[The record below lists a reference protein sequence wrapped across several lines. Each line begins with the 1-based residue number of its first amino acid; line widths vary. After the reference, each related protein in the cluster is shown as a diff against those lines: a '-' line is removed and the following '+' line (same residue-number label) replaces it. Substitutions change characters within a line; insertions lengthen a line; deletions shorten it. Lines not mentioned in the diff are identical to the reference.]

1 MHHLFEALGQ
11 FAADG
16 NRSVRQ
22 PFRQRRQSAGQPL
35 RGLERH
41 DRMRPPRELGP
52 ERPPFPRSSRQI
64 AKKLEPIC
72 AKTAHGDRGLDR
84 GGPGKHRHRDTGRA
98 RSRHQAGSRIAD
110 RGHAGIAD
118 ERDALARLKPRQHL
132 GGPLGLVVLVVAQ
145 QTRFDAVPLE
155 EPPRMPGVLAEDELG
170 LAELAEHAQR
180 DVLEIPDRR
189 GADREG
195 H

>member
-1 MHHLFEALGQ
+1 M
-11 FAADG
+11 
-16 NRSVRQ
+16 
-22 PFRQRRQSAGQPL
+22 PKPL
-35 RGLERH
+35 TA
-41 DRMRPPRELGP
+41 
-52 ERPPFPRSSRQI
+52 I
-64 AKKLEPIC
+64 AVS
-72 AKTAHGDRGLDR
+72 TAE
-84 GGPGKHRHRDTGRA
+84 GPGSTVTGTPAARA
-98 RSRHQAGSRIAD
+98 AATRRIAD

-118 ERDALARLKPRQHL
+118 QRDALARLKPRQHL
-132 GGPLGLVVLVVAQ
+132 GGSLGLVVLVVAQ

-155 EPPRMPGVLAEDELG
+155 EPPRMTRVLAEDELG